1 MPFLSVQ
8 VVRTNYTLLIQFK
21 HAAIENI
28 SFVAV
33 LWGHSSRKVKDKLER
48 IVRYVLETFDWH
60 PSSHSLHLLRRSLPK
75 YFCLLHDYVILFLS
89 TRPSDW
95 ASCFIILKARTDRF
109 GSHHPS
115 IAVFKKGVRLVGYL
129 YLRDWG
135 HVFYYLKNA
144 SSHLSNT

>member
-48 IVRYVLETFDWH
+48 IVRYVLETFD
-60 PSSHSLHLLRRSLPK
+60 
-75 YFCLLHDYVILFLS
+75 
-89 TRPSDW
+89 
-95 ASCFIILKARTDRF
+95 
-109 GSHHPS
+109 
-115 IAVFKKGVRLVGYL
+115 
-129 YLRDWG
+129 
-135 HVFYYLKNA
+135 
-144 SSHLSNT
+144 